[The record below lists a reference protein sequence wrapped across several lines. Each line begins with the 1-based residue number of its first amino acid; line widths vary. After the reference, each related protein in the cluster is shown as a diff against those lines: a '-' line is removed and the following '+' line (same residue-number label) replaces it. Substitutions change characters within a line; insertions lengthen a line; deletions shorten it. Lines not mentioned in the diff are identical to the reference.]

1 MREERGVYGMTLGP
15 VGSGAATREFCG
27 GARVL
32 DFKSTFDELGC
43 DSKEEVWIF
52 RKRRLRRFYGVFLE
66 VIGDWRFPA
75 IFRLKIRRPWLR
87 FEISHGAGWK
97 GEVERS
103 SWCENGVIWLA
114 GTAVGRFPVGG
125 GRRLTVADLFVSVR
139 DDEVRGGV
147 GARSDIFM

>member
-27 GARVL
+27 SARVL

-103 SWCENGVIWLA
+103 SWCENGVI
-114 GTAVGRFPVGG
+114 
-125 GRRLTVADLFVSVR
+125 
-139 DDEVRGGV
+139 
-147 GARSDIFM
+147 